1 MARPRGEVPIDRYNV
16 RLPEPDSAWVK
27 ARAVAEA
34 KTGPA
39 VIGEAVRA
47 ARLRDAG
54 GDQQAE
60 EARVQASP
68 QFQAVVREKEEL
80 SVRVLE
86 LRRQLAGRKKATPS
100 QLEQTPRWAW
110 PLDSLLGDEQW
121 WDAWLPRL
129 YELMGRDTGY
139 DPTGRAPVDD
149 RGYINL
155 MELLFPAVD
164 RVIWRSLMYPA
175 AATADAALDRPE
187 KMSQAATFTERGDSR
202 GKVWEPVIRHVA
214 RGLSALEATEQPD
227 ADAYRAL
234 QVQAEITGPWVSVLR
249 QLAGPASR
257 ELLDRVG
264 GGQR

>member
-1 MARPRGEVPIDRYNV
+1 MARPRGEIPIERYNV
-16 RLPEPDSAWVK
+16 RLPESDSAWVK
-27 ARAVAEA
+27 ARAVAEV
-34 KTGPA
+34 KSSPS
-39 VIGEAVRA
+39 VIAEAVRA

-54 GDQQAE
+54 ADQQAE

-80 SVRVLE
+80 SVRLLE
-86 LRRQLAGRKKATPS
+86 LRRQLAGRKKATPR

-149 RGYINL
+149 RGYIDL
-155 MELLFPAVD
+155 MQLLFPAVD
-164 RVIWRSLMYPA
+164 RVTWRSAMYPVA
-175 AATADAALDRPE
+175 AAAGAVPDHLE
-187 KMSQAATFTERGDSR
+187 KRSQAATFSGRSDVCGQ
-202 GKVWEPVIRHVA
+202 VWEPVIRHVA
-214 RGLSALEATEQPD
+214 RALSALEASERPD
-227 ADAYRAL
+227 TDAYRAV
-234 QVQAEITGPWVSVLR
+234 QVQAEIMGPWVSILR
-249 QLAGPASR
+249 QVAGPSSG